1 MKNKTRTLLFCSLQV
16 VLLSLLLCGNT
27 TAQIPDLQKLLQ
39 GRDTVRILVTD
50 SGLGGYS
57 VAAGIDSCLSANK
70 YFKHAQIIFCNALP
84 NSNFRYNELP
94 DAQSKADVFSVVL
107 SKMQKSFNP
116 DVILIACNT
125 LSVVYPITAFART
138 NTVPVIGVVEL
149 GVAAITDS
157 LRSHPGSST
166 IILGTE
172 TTVQSGAHRE
182 LLLKKNID
190 DNRIIT
196 QACPNLESEIQ
207 VSPGSDMVSGLI
219 EFYLEDISKPVNA
232 EKKVF
237 AALCCTHY
245 GFSKALFQNK
255 LNGLFKAATIIN
267 PNDEMIKLFSFPD
280 FHHAGFG
287 STSIAVYSQAK
298 FSEEEKSAIGALIA
312 PVSQKAYKALEAY
325 TQLEGIF

>member
-1 MKNKTRTLLFCSLQV
+1 MLFCSLQV

-39 GRDTVRILVTD
+39 GRDSVRILVTD

-57 VAAGIDSCLSANK
+57 VAAGIDSCLSENK
-70 YFKHAQIIFCNALP
+70 YFKQAHIIFCNALP

-94 DAQSKADVFSVVL
+94 DAQSKAIVFSEVL
-107 SKMQKSFNP
+107 SKMQQKFHP
-116 DVILIACNT
+116 DAILIACNT
-125 LSVVYPITAFART
+125 LSVVYPLTAFART
-138 NTVPVIGVVEL
+138 STVPVIGVVEL
-149 GVAAITDS
+149 GVAAISDS
-157 LRSHPGSST
+157 LRSHPGSSV

-182 LLLKKNID
+182 LLLKKNIA
-190 DNRIIT
+190 DNYIIT

-219 EFYLEDISKPVNA
+219 EFYLDDMPIPVNTGN
-232 EKKVF
+232 KIF

-255 LNGLFKAATIIN
+255 LSSLFKAAIIIN

-280 FHHAGFG
+280 SQHADFS

-298 FSEEEKSAIGALIA
+298 FSNEEKSAIGALIA